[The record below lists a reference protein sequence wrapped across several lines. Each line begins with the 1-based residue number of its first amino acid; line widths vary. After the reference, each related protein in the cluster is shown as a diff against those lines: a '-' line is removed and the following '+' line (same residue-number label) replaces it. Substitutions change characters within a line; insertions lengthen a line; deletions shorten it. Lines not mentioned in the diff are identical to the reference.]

1 MQNNGF
7 DLFERGKMYDSA
19 GNEYNITDASYS
31 ISADDVPRISVDAVP
46 SMEFN
51 SSKNCSFSADKGT
64 ILSKNMYNAVTT
76 CNTLDE
82 YVTKDSLQKTLDE
95 LIADVKPIG
104 RKRDIR
110 EKIGCLKL
118 KGTGEVS
125 CRI

>member
-46 SMEFN
+46 SIEFN

-64 ILSKNMYNAVTT
+64 FLSNNVYNSVTT

-95 LIADVKPIG
+95 LIAGG
-104 RKRDIR
+104 RVIASKKSVR
-110 EKIGCLKL
+110 EKIRCLKL
-118 KGTGEVS
+118 KGTGEV
-125 CRI
+125 

>member
-19 GNEYNITDASYS
+19 GNECNITDASYS

-64 ILSKNMYNAVTT
+64 ILSNNMYNAVTT
-76 CNTLDE
+76 WNTVDE

-95 LIADVKPIG
+95 LIAGGKAIAS
-104 RKRDIR
+104 RKSVR

-118 KGTGEVS
+118 KGTGEV
-125 CRI
+125 

>member
-31 ISADDVPRISVDAVP
+31 ISADDVPRISVDAGP

-64 ILSKNMYNAVTT
+64 ILSNNMYNAVTT

-95 LIADVKPIG
+95 LIAGSKVIG

-125 CRI
+125 CSM

>member
-46 SMEFN
+46 S
-51 SSKNCSFSADKGT
+51 KNCSFSADKGT
-64 ILSKNMYNAVTT
+64 ILSNNMYNAVTT

-82 YVTKDSLQKTLDE
+82 YVTKDSLQKALDE
-95 LIADVKPIG
+95 LIAGSKVIA
-104 RKRDIR
+104 RKESVR
-110 EKIGCLKL
+110 ERIGCLKL
-118 KGTGEVS
+118 KGTGEV
-125 CRI
+125 

>member
-46 SMEFN
+46 SMKLN
-51 SSKNCSFSADKGT
+51 SSKSCTFSADKGT
-64 ILSKNMYNAVTT
+64 FLSNNAYNNALTT

-82 YVTKDSLQKTLDE
+82 YVTKDNLQKALDE
-95 LIADVKPIG
+95 LIAGGKVIAGK
-104 RKRDIR
+104 KSVR

-118 KGTGEVS
+118 KGTGEV
-125 CRI
+125 

>member
-31 ISADDVPRISVDAVP
+31 ISVDDVPRISVDAIP
-46 SMEFN
+46 A
-51 SSKNCSFSADKGT
+51 KNYSFSTNKGT
-64 ILSKNMYNAVTT
+64 ILSNNIYNTATT
-76 CNTLDE
+76 CCNILDE

-95 LIADVKPIG
+95 LIAGGKAIASKKSV
-104 RKRDIR
+104 R

-118 KGTGEVS
+118 KGTGEV
-125 CRI
+125 

>member
-7 DLFERGKMYDSA
+7 DLFERGKMYDSV

-31 ISADDVPRISVDAVP
+31 ISADDVPRISVDAIP

-64 ILSKNMYNAVTT
+64 FLSNNVYNAVTT
-76 CNTLDE
+76 CNTLDN

-95 LIADVKPIG
+95 LIAGGKVFAGKES
-104 RKRDIR
+104 IR

-118 KGTGEVS
+118 KGTGEV
-125 CRI
+125 

>member
-19 GNEYNITDASYS
+19 GNEYNITDVSYS
-31 ISADDVPRISVDAVP
+31 ISADNVPRISVDAVP

-64 ILSKNMYNAVTT
+64 FLSNNVY
-76 CNTLDE
+76 TLDN

-95 LIADVKPIG
+95 LIAGSKIIAGKKSV
-104 RKRDIR
+104 R

-125 CRI
+125 CSM

>member
-51 SSKNCSFSADKGT
+51 SSKNCSFSAGKGT
-64 ILSKNMYNAVTT
+64 FLSNNVYNAVTT

-95 LIADVKPIG
+95 LIAGGKAIASKKSV
-104 RKRDIR
+104 R

-118 KGTGEVS
+118 KGTGEV
-125 CRI
+125 

>member
-7 DLFERGKMYDSA
+7 DLFERGKMYDLA

-46 SMEFN
+46 AKSYSFN
-51 SSKNCSFSADKGT
+51 ADKGT
-64 ILSKNMYNAVTT
+64 ILSNNVYNAVTT
-76 CNTLDE
+76 CNTLDN

-95 LIADVKPIG
+95 LIAGGKVIASK
-104 RKRDIR
+104 KSVR

-118 KGTGEVS
+118 KGTGEV
-125 CRI
+125 

>member
-31 ISADDVPRISVDAVP
+31 ISADDVPRISVDAIP
-46 SMEFN
+46 A
-51 SSKNCSFSADKGT
+51 KNCSFSADKGT
-64 ILSKNMYNAVTT
+64 ILSNNVYNAVTT
-76 CNTLDE
+76 CNILDE

-95 LIADVKPIG
+95 LIAGGKVIASK
-104 RKRDIR
+104 KSVR

-118 KGTGEVS
+118 KGTGEV
-125 CRI
+125 

>member
-19 GNEYNITDASYS
+19 GNEYNITDASYTV
-31 ISADDVPRISVDAVP
+31 SAGDTPRISVDAVP

-64 ILSKNMYNAVTT
+64 ILSNNMYNAVTT

-82 YVTKDSLQKTLDE
+82 YVTKDSLRKTLDE
-95 LIADVKPIG
+95 LIAGSKVIAGK
-104 RKRDIR
+104 KSVR
-110 EKIGCLKL
+110 ERIGCLKL
-118 KGTGEVS
+118 KGTGEV
-125 CRI
+125 

>member
-31 ISADDVPRISVDAVP
+31 ISADDVPRISVDAIP
-46 SMEFN
+46 A
-51 SSKNCSFSADKGT
+51 KNCSFSADKGT
-64 ILSKNMYNAVTT
+64 ILSNNVYNAVTT

-82 YVTKDSLQKTLDE
+82 YVTKDSLQKILDE
-95 LIADVKPIG
+95 LIAGGKAIASKKSV
-104 RKRDIR
+104 R

-125 CRI
+125 CSM